1 MKMPIVISLQ
11 KNDFFDGK
19 KREKKRAEKASDKRI
34 FFCSFSFWGYFLMAG
49 AKMAK
54 PLKNFGINVT
64 KKYFI

>member
-1 MKMPIVISLQ
+1 MKMPIAISLQ
-11 KNDFFDGK
+11 KNDFFDGR

-49 AKMAK
+49 AKMAE